1 MFRTDIEI
9 ALIYNLY
16 ILCSMVPFKNVAL
29 LSLSDHMVL
38 ILVGLCSSLL
48 SAWLKENKGG
58 FW

>member
-9 ALIYNLY
+9 ALIYILY

-48 SAWLKENKGG
+48 SA
-58 FW
+58 